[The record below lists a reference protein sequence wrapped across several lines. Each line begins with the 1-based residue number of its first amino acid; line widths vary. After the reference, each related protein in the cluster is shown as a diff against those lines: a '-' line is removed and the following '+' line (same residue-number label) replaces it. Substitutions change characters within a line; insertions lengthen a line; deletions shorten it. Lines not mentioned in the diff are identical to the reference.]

1 MKVTKLQTS
10 GNKPMFIL
18 VSGTLFIS
26 QSINSTQQIHDAIV
40 SMVSPNLLPNTLEN
54 ATQQILQ
61 LYPDDPALGSPY
73 GTGNDTF
80 GLSSQYKRWAA
91 ICKSYTFT
99 FGSLLADYCTH
110 RWGYRISFS
119 PPTVGSNDIRC

>member
-40 SMVSPNLLPNTLEN
+40 AMVSPNLLPNTLEN

-91 ICKSYTFT
+91 ICFCLTSITRR
-99 FGSLLADYCTH
+99 G
-110 RWGYRISFS
+110 FS
-119 PPTVGSNDIRC
+119 RRRARFMH